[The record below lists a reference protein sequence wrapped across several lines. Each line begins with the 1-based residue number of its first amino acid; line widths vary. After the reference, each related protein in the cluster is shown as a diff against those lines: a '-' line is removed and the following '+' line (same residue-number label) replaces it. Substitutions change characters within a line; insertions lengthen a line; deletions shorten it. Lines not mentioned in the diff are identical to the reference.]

1 MHERLMGTALKDDTI
16 NLDFFILP
24 PCKIVITAPKLL
36 SGTTDPEDLPI
47 SAKADKA
54 ARSSQVGDLASA
66 Y

>member
-16 NLDFFILP
+16 NLDFYFRIM
-24 PCKIVITAPKLL
+24 ITAPKLL